1 MERLIDMFH
10 TGQPNQVAYDSRAG
24 KSDELDLNRKG
35 IQLSSASKV
44 KLTQTQAPL
53 FQLNTEHGHTLRVTE
68 NHEFPTLR
76 GRLKLSSLVPGDT
89 LLLPSAELPFGK
101 DGSFAA
107 GLVLGLI
114 TGDGFVSGH
123 QAFVDVWKAD
133 FDVLD
138 TVKEYIHSLIEQVP
152 SNANGVREY
161 TQLDW
166 VKQGE
171 DKRRIGGLRLYR
183 FLRENLNIEDPATI
197 KDNIPEC
204 VWRGCREMVV
214 GYLQGLMFADG
225 GLNLS
230 DHKKVPTFSWRL
242 NQSNEALLVEVQ
254 RLFAMFAVVSRVT
267 PRRKAGR
274 TLLPDGRGGSKL
286 YATKDN
292 FELILN
298 RPNSIRAYEVVG
310 CFGRKKDILQ
320 SLMGYCG
327 TNCRKPERFITKVK
341 SITPCG
347 VSDVYCLTQYT
358 SNTVIAN
365 GLVTG
370 QCVEI
375 GMYPVDVTT
384 GLSGW
389 AFCNLCEI
397 NGKKCKTKEDFAIAA
412 RAAAIIGTAQAG
424 YTDFEYLGQTT
435 KNIADREA
443 LLGVSITGMMDSPEI
458 LFDPKIQ
465 REMAQLVVA
474 TNKEIAAKIGIRQ
487 AARCTCVKPAGTTS
501 CILGTSSGIHAHHSK
516 RYIRRVQANMLEAP
530 YQFLAEK
537 NPRAVEKSV
546 WSKNGTDS
554 VIAFCIETAE
564 GARTRKDMTAIK
576 LLEHVRLTQNNW
588 VEAGRNAELCTQPYL
603 RHNVSN
609 TINVRPDEWD
619 EVEAYIYEHRQDFA
633 GVSLLSSTGDLD
645 YPQAPFSAIHT
656 PAEIVKLYGDGSLMA
671 SGLIVDGLAAFD
683 NNLWLA
689 CDYVNGVN
697 KLECPEPVA
706 VVDDN
711 GNEIH
716 PTEIEMAEREEVFKC
731 AVKRDWIRRAH
742 QFSDRYFEGDRK
754 LMSYCLKEV
763 HNWKYWCDLQREY
776 VDVDYKDLIEEED
789 NTKIQDTVACAGG
802 VCSFM

>member
-1 MERLIDMFH
+1 MMFN
-10 TGQPNQVAYDSRAG
+10 P
-24 KSDELDLNRKG
+24 
-35 IQLSSASKV
+35 
-44 KLTQTQAPL
+44 
-53 FQLNTEHGHTLRVTE
+53 
-68 NHEFPTLR
+68 
-76 GRLKLSSLVPGDT
+76 
-89 LLLPSAELPFGK
+89 
-101 DGSFAA
+101 
-107 GLVLGLI
+107 
-114 TGDGFVSGH
+114 
-123 QAFVDVWKAD
+123 
-133 FDVLD
+133 
-138 TVKEYIHSLIEQVP
+138 
-152 SNANGVREY
+152 
-161 TQLDW
+161 
-166 VKQGE
+166 
-171 DKRRIGGLRLYR
+171 
-183 FLRENLNIEDPATI
+183 
-197 KDNIPEC
+197 
-204 VWRGCREMVV
+204 
-214 GYLQGLMFADG
+214 
-225 GLNLS
+225 
-230 DHKKVPTFSWRL
+230 
-242 NQSNEALLVEVQ
+242 
-254 RLFAMFAVVSRVT
+254 
-267 PRRKAGR
+267 
-274 TLLPDGRGGSKL
+274 
-286 YATKDN
+286 
-292 FELILN
+292 
-298 RPNSIRAYEVVG
+298 
-310 CFGRKKDILQ
+310 
-320 SLMGYCG
+320 
-327 TNCRKPERFITKVK
+327 
-341 SITPCG
+341 
-347 VSDVYCLTQYT
+347 
-358 SNTVIAN
+358 
-365 GLVTG
+365 
-370 QCVEI
+370 CVEI

-458 LFDPKIQ
+458 LFNPEIQ
-465 REMAQLVVA
+465 REMAALVVA

-530 YQFLAEK
+530 YQFLADK

-576 LLEHVRLTQNNW
+576 LLEYVRLTQNNW

-619 EVEAYIYEHRQDFA
+619 DVEGYIYEHRQDFA

-645 YPQAPFSAIHT
+645 YPQAPFSTIHT

-697 KLECPEPVA
+697 KLECPEPV
-706 VVDDN
+706 VGED
-711 GNEIH
+711 GFEL
-716 PTEIEMAEREEVFKC
+716 EMAKREEDLRC
-731 AVKRDWIRRAH
+731 AVKRDWLRRAH
-742 QFSDRYFEGDRK
+742 QFSDRYFTGDTK
-754 LMSYCLKEV
+754 LMTYCLKEV

-776 VDVDYKDLIEEED
+776 VDVDYKELLEDED
-789 NTKIQDTVACAGG
+789 NTKIQETAACAGG
-802 VCSFM
+802 VCELVF